1 MVHLT
6 TWCEDDVLAHDRLR
20 SGYIGCFEDKLPDES
35 CRGSNL
41 KNPGVR
47 LLLVLH
53 GMCFEGG
60 ENSRFGRSNAPWAMS
75 SLEPSRC
82 PKGLQ
87 AARESRSW
95 DASFGEQVPLLR
107 WSGSVIRMIFGLIF
121 WAFVTLTVL
130 AATFIPLL
138 VVSLFALT
146 VLIGDDSLVNP
157 LVVYGIFPTAVVAT
171 AYLMY
176 RYGRQIAD
184 FVQFLSP

>member
-1 MVHLT
+1 M
-6 TWCEDDVLAHDRLR
+6 
-20 SGYIGCFEDKLPDES
+20 
-35 CRGSNL
+35 
-41 KNPGVR
+41 
-47 LLLVLH
+47 
-53 GMCFEGG
+53 
-60 ENSRFGRSNAPWAMS
+60 
-75 SLEPSRC
+75 
-82 PKGLQ
+82 
-87 AARESRSW
+87 
-95 DASFGEQVPLLR
+95 
-107 WSGSVIRMIFGLIF
+107 IRMIFGLIF

-184 FVQFLSP
+184 FVQSFSP